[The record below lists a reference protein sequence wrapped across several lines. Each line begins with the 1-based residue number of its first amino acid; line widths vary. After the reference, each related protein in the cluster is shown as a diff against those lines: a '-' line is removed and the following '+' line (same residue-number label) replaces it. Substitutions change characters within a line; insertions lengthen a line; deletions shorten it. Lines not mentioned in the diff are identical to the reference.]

1 MKKLMI
7 LKSLAICLGL
17 FFAFGMVS
25 AQKATGNN
33 GPAQRLNDKAKQEMV
48 KKNAPDN
55 VKIEHYAQK
64 SGYLMLPGFTFTGD
78 KAVDEQNYRAAK
90 IQYIQNNPN
99 EYRKALVKD
108 PNKRSGAQTVT
119 AVANNGLTN

>member
-1 MKKLMI
+1 MI

-33 GPAQRLNDKAKQEMV
+33 GPAQRLTDNAKQEMV

-55 VKIEHYAQK
+55 KKLEHYAQE
-64 SGYLMLPGFTFTGD
+64 SGYIMFPGFTFTGN
-78 KAVDEQNYRAAK
+78 KAVDEQNYQAAK
-90 IQYIQNNPN
+90 NQYIQNNPT
-99 EYRKALVKD
+99 EYRKAMVKD

-119 AVANNGLTN
+119 AVPNSNGLTQ